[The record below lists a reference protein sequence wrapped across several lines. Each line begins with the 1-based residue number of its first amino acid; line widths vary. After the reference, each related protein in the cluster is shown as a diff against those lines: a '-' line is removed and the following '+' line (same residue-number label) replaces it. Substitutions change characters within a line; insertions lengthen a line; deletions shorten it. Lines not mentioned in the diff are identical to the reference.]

1 MDVKS
6 DPVYEDFLQ
15 YITMSGPL
23 NLRLVAPSKWHTLLN
38 VAQKDQ
44 NVWNQDL
51 QFLNEFYIPSN
62 KELGQYIDK
71 LYSPTMDDVFK
82 TSHTTIRN
90 EKTFKPSFPAFHPIK
105 ICI

>member
-44 NVWNQDL
+44 NVWN
-51 QFLNEFYIPSN
+51 
-62 KELGQYIDK
+62 
-71 LYSPTMDDVFK
+71 
-82 TSHTTIRN
+82 
-90 EKTFKPSFPAFHPIK
+90 
-105 ICI
+105 